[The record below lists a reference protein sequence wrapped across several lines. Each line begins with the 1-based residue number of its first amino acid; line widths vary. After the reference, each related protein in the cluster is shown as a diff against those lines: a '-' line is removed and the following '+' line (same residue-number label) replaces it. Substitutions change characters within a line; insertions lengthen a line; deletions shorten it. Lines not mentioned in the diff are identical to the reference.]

1 MASAQKR
8 TTLEAVMPFFIVASL
23 DAAIGFYLERL
34 GFTKEVAI
42 PESEPYFA
50 IVRRD
55 RVAIMLKEIG
65 RDTPPQPNHTRHGRA
80 RWDAYIYSPDPDA
93 LFEEFSGR
101 QVRFHQPIADTDD
114 GLRAFEIVDHDG
126 YVLCFGRPK

>member
-1 MASAQKR
+1 MLGKSESHHDNDKR
-8 TTLEAVMPFFIVASL
+8 AKKDVTRSRDAVL
-23 DAAIGFYLERL
+23 HRL

-55 RVAIMLKEIG
+55 RAAIMLKEIG
-65 RDTPPQPNHTRHGRA
+65 PDTLPQPNHTRHGRA
-80 RWDAYIYSPDPDA
+80 RWDGYIYSPDP

-101 QVRFHQPIADTDD
+101 QVKFHQPIADTAD
-114 GLRAFEIVDHDG
+114 GLRAFEIAGHDG
-126 YVLCFGRPK
+126 YVLCFGRLK

>member
-1 MASAQKR
+1 
-8 TTLEAVMPFFIVASL
+8 MPFFIVARL
-23 DAAIGFYLERL
+23 DAAIEFYLERL

-55 RVAIMLKEIG
+55 RAAIMLKEIG
-65 RDTPPQPNHTRHGRA
+65 PDTLPQPNHTRHGRA
-80 RWDAYIYSPDPDA
+80 RWDGYIYSPDP

-101 QVRFHQPIADTDD
+101 QVKFHQPIADTAD
-114 GLRAFEIVDHDG
+114 GLRAFEIAGHDG
-126 YVLCFGRPK
+126 YVLCFGRLK